1 CKPVNPPQCTSPL
14 QPASDDA
21 SSQGSNSKPSPPR
34 NLSRKEVNEIGI
46 KTRAGRTVKAS
57 KRMDVNYCAYKTRF
71 IVLRLLWMYII
82 TSFPYRLNKKLCID
96 LCELKCRP
104 PIDHISIE
112 GDPTKSLTVQKSPS
126 YADHPLV
133 VGPRY
138 QPCDFR
144 CTWATYL
151 GKDTS
156 GVFGM

>member
-1 CKPVNPPQCTSPL
+1 MLARRPISHGHMSPTTQKFIDNTRPDRQEIIKRSPL
-14 QPASDDA
+14 LAQTVLRSISTSEILPSFSDAID
-21 SSQGSNSKPSPPR
+21 KT
-34 NLSRKEVNEIGI
+34 RKGQNEIP
-46 KTRAGRTVKAS
+46 VK
-57 KRMDVNYCAYKTRF
+57 N
-71 IVLRLLWMYII
+71 
-82 TSFPYRLNKKLCID
+82 

-112 GDPTKSLTVQKSPS
+112 GDPTESLTVLKSPS

-133 VGPRY
+133 VGPHY